1 VPDAKYATVHRELVL
16 GGVLNGTEFDAN
28 NGKDY
33 DFLHSFTLNGVGR
46 GIMESS
52 PIAYYKIDAM
62 KTQTKKEWYQAITKA
77 DYFKIYYT
85 SMSPFLKRR
94 NSGISLPESWIFNMP
109 PLN

>member
-1 VPDAKYATVHRELVL
+1 MPDAKYATVHRELVL
-16 GGVLNGTEFDAN
+16 GGVLNDTEFDAN

-33 DFLHSFTLNGVGR
+33 DFLHSFTLNGLGR
-46 GIMESS
+46 GIMER
-52 PIAYYKIDAM
+52 DTM

-85 SMSPFLKRR
+85 SMSPFLKGR
-94 NSGISLPESWIFNMP
+94 NSEISLPESWIFNMP